1 MGLNMSRSFRKFIT
15 EGSEK
20 DDKIYTAI
28 MDFFADNPS
37 PPDDDIHDLAEKLGI
52 DAHKFE
58 AYIYS
63 ILGSI
68 LGTGRAKNKKF
79 TEKDADKKELEMGI
93 KVEMEHTKNKA
104 IAKRIALD
112 HLSELSDYYSKLKKM
127 EEK

>member
-1 MGLNMSRSFRKFIT
+1 MNRSFREFIT

-63 ILGSI
+63 ILGSM
-68 LGTGRAKNKKF
+68 LGRGRAKEKKF
-79 TEKDADKKELEMGI
+79 TEKDADNKELAMGI
-93 KVEMEHTKNKA
+93 KVEMEHTRNKA
-104 IAKRIALD
+104 IAKRVAID
-112 HLSELSDYYSKLKKM
+112 HLAEFPDYYTRLIKM
-127 EEK
+127 EKEAEKK

>member
-1 MGLNMSRSFRKFIT
+1 MRKFREFIT

-37 PPDDDIHDLAEKLGI
+37 PPDEDIHDLAEKLGI

-68 LGTGRAKNKKF
+68 LGTGEAKKKKF

-104 IAKRIALD
+104 VAKRISLD
-112 HLSELSDYYSKLKKM
+112 HLAELPDYYSRLKKM
-127 EEK
+127 ESD

>member
-1 MGLNMSRSFRKFIT
+1 MNRSFREFIT

-28 MDFFADNPS
+28 MDFFSDNPS

-68 LGTGRAKNKKF
+68 LGTGKAKTESF
-79 TEKDADKKELEMGI
+79 TEKDADKKELAMGI

-104 IAKRIALD
+104 IAKRISLD
-112 HLSELSDYYSKLKKM
+112 HLAEFGDYYTRLLKM
-127 EEK
+127 EKEAEK